1 MLYQLSYTGPIGR
14 KFPFSAKGQYY
25 SNGDWIASANKNS
38 TLAHVSLASIMK
50 LCYDEA
56 AMRGFAFAVVR
67 RLLIIIPVLWA
78 VVTLVFLLIHIV
90 PGDPAQTL
98 VGENATQEQ
107 YQAARAE
114 LGLDKPLFTQYADY
128 LRGLVRGDW
137 GTNPVTRQ
145 PVLGR
150 IISRYPATIKLALAA
165 MFLATLVSIPLGV
178 TAATH
183 RGSLLDSASTLV
195 ALLGIS
201 LPSFALGPLL
211 VLIFSVQLG
220 ITPVSGAGGIDNLIL
235 PAVTLGAGLS
245 AILTRIVRS
254 SVLEELGEDY
264 VRTARA
270 KGLPERRVIYKHV
283 LKNGLIPVVT
293 VLGLQ
298 FGVLLAGA
306 IITERVFS
314 WPGVGSLLV
323 DSISERD
330 YKLTQGCILV
340 IAATYVLVNTATDLI
355 YRFLDP
361 RIKVD

>member
-1 MLYQLSYTGPIGR
+1 
-14 KFPFSAKGQYY
+14 
-25 SNGDWIASANKNS
+25 
-38 TLAHVSLASIMK
+38 
-50 LCYDEA
+50 
-56 AMRGFAFAVVR
+56 MREIAFAILR
-67 RLLIIIPVLWA
+67 RLLILVPVLWA
-78 VVTLVFLLIHIV
+78 VVTLVFLLIHLV
-90 PGDPAQTL
+90 PGDPAEL
-98 VGENATQEQ
+98 LLGPNATPEQ
-107 YQAARAE
+107 VQTVRE
-114 LGLDKPLFTQYADY
+114 QLGLDKPIITQYKDY
-128 LRGLVRGDW
+128 WVGLFSGDW
-137 GTNPVTRQ
+137 GTNPVTGK
-145 PVLGR
+145 PVLER
-150 IISRYPATIKLALAA
+150 IMSRYPATIMLAVTA
-165 MFLATLVSIPLGV
+165 MFIATLISIPLGV

-183 RGSLLDSASTLV
+183 RGSVVDSASTLV

-211 VLIFSVQLG
+211 ILLFSVELG
-220 ITPVSGAGGIDNLIL
+220 VTPVSGRGSVAHIIL
-235 PAVTLGAGLS
+235 PAVTLGAALS

-270 KGLPERRVIYKHV
+270 KGLPERKVIYKHV

-330 YKLTQGCILV
+330 YNLTQGCILV
-340 IAATYVLVNTATDLI
+340 IATTYVLVNTLTDI
-355 YRFLDP
+355 VYRFLDP
-361 RIKVD
+361 RIRVD

>member
-1 MLYQLSYTGPIGR
+1 
-14 KFPFSAKGQYY
+14 
-25 SNGDWIASANKNS
+25 
-38 TLAHVSLASIMK
+38 
-50 LCYDEA
+50 
-56 AMRGFAFAVVR
+56 MRGLAIAVLR
-67 RLLIIIPVLWA
+67 RLFVIIPVLWA
-78 VVTLVFLLIHIV
+78 VVTVVFLLIHII
-90 PGDPAQTL
+90 PGDPARNL
-98 VGENATQEQ
+98 VGENATEEQ
-107 YQAARAE
+107 VQRVREE
-114 LGLDKPLFTQYADY
+114 LGLNKPLGRQYIDY
-128 LRGLVRGDW
+128 WIGLAHGDW
-137 GTNPVTRQ
+137 GTNPVTQ
-145 PVLGR
+145 EPVFGR
-150 IISRYPATIKLALAA
+150 VASRYPATIKLAFAA
-165 MFLATLVSIPLGV
+165 LLLATIFSIPLGV

-183 RGSLLDSASTLV
+183 LGSWIDSVSTLV

-211 VLIFSVQLG
+211 VLVFSVQLG
-220 ITPVSGAGGIDNLIL
+220 VTPVSGAGGVDHLIL
-235 PAVTLGAGLS
+235 PSLTLGAALS
-245 AILTRIVRS
+245 AILTRMVRS

-270 KGLPERRVIYKHV
+270 KGLPERTVIYKHV

-340 IAATYVLVNTATDLI
+340 IAATYVLVNTATDI
-355 YRFLDP
+355 VYRFLDP

>member
-1 MLYQLSYTGPIGR
+1 
-14 KFPFSAKGQYY
+14 
-25 SNGDWIASANKNS
+25 
-38 TLAHVSLASIMK
+38 
-50 LCYDEA
+50 
-56 AMRGFAFAVVR
+56 MRQIAFAIVR
-67 RLLIIIPVLWA
+67 RLLILVPVLWA
-78 VVTLVFLLIHIV
+78 VVTLVFFLIHIV
-90 PGDPAQTL
+90 PGDPARLL
-98 VGENATQEQ
+98 VGENASEEQVQTVRTQ
-107 YQAARAE
+107 
-114 LGLDKPLFTQYADY
+114 LGLDKPLLTQYTDY
-128 LRGLVRGDW
+128 WRGLLKGDW
-137 GTNPVTRQ
+137 GVNPLTRA
-145 PVLGR
+145 PVLDR
-150 IISRYPATIKLALAA
+150 IKSRYPATIKLAVAA
-165 MFLATLVSIPLGV
+165 LLVATLVSIPLGV

-183 RGSLLDSASTLV
+183 RGTFIDSLSTLV

-211 VLIFSVQLG
+211 ILLFSVELG
-220 ITPVSGAGGIDNLIL
+220 ITPVSGAGGLDNLIL
-235 PAVTLGAGLS
+235 PAVTLGAALS

-270 KGLPERRVIYKHV
+270 KGLPERLVIYKHV

-340 IAATYVLVNTATDLI
+340 IATTYVLVNTATDI
-355 YRFLDP
+355 FYRFLDP

>member
-1 MLYQLSYTGPIGR
+1 
-14 KFPFSAKGQYY
+14 
-25 SNGDWIASANKNS
+25 
-38 TLAHVSLASIMK
+38 
-50 LCYDEA
+50 
-56 AMRGFAFAVVR
+56 MRGFAFAVAR
-67 RLLIIIPVLWA
+67 RLLVVIPVLWA

-90 PGDPAQTL
+90 PGDPALTL

-114 LGLDKPLFTQYADY
+114 LGLDKPLLTQYTDY
-128 LRGLVRGDW
+128 LQGLLRGDW
-137 GTNPVTRQ
+137 GTNPVTHE
-145 PVLGR
+145 PVLKR
-150 IISRYPATIKLALAA
+150 IAARYPATIKLAFAA
-165 MFLATLVSIPLGV
+165 MIIATLVSIPLGV

-183 RGSLLDSASTLV
+183 KGSIIDTLSTFV

-211 VLIFSVQLG
+211 VLIFSVELG
-220 ITPVSGAGGIDNLIL
+220 VTPVSGAGGLAHLIL

-245 AILTRIVRS
+245 AVLTRIVRS

-340 IAATYVLVNTATDLI
+340 IAATYVLVNTATDLV

-361 RIKVD
+361 RIKID

>member
-1 MLYQLSYTGPIGR
+1 MT
-14 KFPFSAKGQYY
+14 
-25 SNGDWIASANKNS
+25 IASPFAM
-38 TLAHVSLASIMK
+38 I
-50 LCYDEA
+50 C
-56 AMRGFAFAVVR
+56 AMRSFAIALLR
-67 RLLIIIPVLWA
+67 RLIIMVPVLWA

-90 PGDPAQTL
+90 PGDPALTL

-114 LGLDKPLFTQYADY
+114 LGLDKPLLVQYSDY
-128 LRGLVRGDW
+128 WRGLVRGDW
-137 GTNPVTRQ
+137 GANPVTHE
-145 PVLGR
+145 PVLSR
-150 IISRYPATIKLALAA
+150 ISVRYPATIKLAIFA
-165 MFLATLVSIPLGV
+165 MVIAILVSIPLGV

-183 RGSLLDSASTLV
+183 KGSAVDSLSTFV

-211 VLIFSVQLG
+211 VLFFSVDLG
-220 ITPVSGAGGIDNLIL
+220 ITPVSGAGGIANLIL

-245 AILTRIVRS
+245 AVLTRIVRS

-270 KGLPERRVIYKHV
+270 KGLPEHRVIYKHV

-298 FGVLLAGA
+298 FGVLLAGT

-340 IAATYVLVNTATDLI
+340 IAATYVLVNTATDLA

-361 RIKVD
+361 RIKLD

>member
-1 MLYQLSYTGPIGR
+1 
-14 KFPFSAKGQYY
+14 
-25 SNGDWIASANKNS
+25 
-38 TLAHVSLASIMK
+38 
-50 LCYDEA
+50 
-56 AMRGFAFAVVR
+56 MRGFAFALLR

-78 VVTLVFLLIHIV
+78 VVTLVFLLLRIV
-90 PGDPAQTL
+90 PGDPARNL
-98 VGENATQEQ
+98 VGENATEQQ
-107 YQAARAE
+107 YQQARSD
-114 LGLDKPLFTQYADY
+114 LGLDKPMLEQYTDY
-128 LRGLVRGDW
+128 WDNLVSGDW
-137 GTNPVTRQ
+137 GVNPVTKET
-145 PVLGR
+145 VLGR
-150 IISRYPATIKLALAA
+150 ITSRYPATIRLAIAA
-165 MFLATLVSIPLGV
+165 MIIAILISVPLGV

-183 RGSLLDSASTLV
+183 RGTFVDSLSTLV

-211 VLIFSVQLG
+211 VLIFSVELG
-220 ITPVSGAGGIDNLIL
+220 LTPVAGAGGIDNLIL
-235 PAVTLGAGLS
+235 PAITLGAALS

-270 KGLPERRVIYKHV
+270 KGLPERRVVYKHV

-306 IITERVFS
+306 IITERVFA
-314 WPGVGSLLV
+314 WPGIGSLLV
-323 DSISERD
+323 DSIAERD

-340 IAATYVLVNTATDLI
+340 IAATYVLVNTGTDLL

>member
-1 MLYQLSYTGPIGR
+1 VLLCVGMTALAL
-14 KFPFSAKGQYY
+14 A
-25 SNGDWIASANKNS
+25 IA
-38 TLAHVSLASIMK
+38 
-50 LCYDEA
+50 
-56 AMRGFAFAVVR
+56 R
-67 RLLIIIPVLWA
+67 RILIVLPVLWA

-90 PGDPAQTL
+90 PGDPARNL
-98 VGENATQEQ
+98 LGENATEQ
-107 YQAARAE
+107 QVEAVRSE
-114 LGLDKPLFTQYADY
+114 LGLDKPLLTQYTDY
-128 LRGLVRGDW
+128 WKGLLRGDW
-137 GTNPVTRQ
+137 GVNPVTRES
-145 PVLGR
+145 VLNR
-150 IISRYPATIKLALAA
+150 IASRYPSTVKLAITA
-165 MFLATLVSIPLGV
+165 MLFAIVVSIPLGV

-183 RGSLLDSASTLV
+183 KGSAVDSLSTLG
-195 ALLGIS
+195 ALLGVS

-220 ITPVSGAGGIDNLIL
+220 ITPVSGAGGLANLIL
-235 PAVTLGAGLS
+235 PAITLGAGLS

-270 KGLPERRVIYKHV
+270 KGLPEHQVIYKHV

-306 IITERVFS
+306 IITERVFA
-314 WPGVGSLLV
+314 WPGIGSLLV

-330 YKLTQGCILV
+330 YKLTQGCILM
-340 IAATYVLVNTATDLI
+340 IAVTYVLVNTLTDTV

-361 RIKVD
+361 RIRVS

>member
-1 MLYQLSYTGPIGR
+1 MRGLA
-14 KFPFSAKGQYY
+14 F
-25 SNGDWIASANKNS
+25 
-38 TLAHVSLASIMK
+38 TLAK
-50 LCYDEA
+50 
-56 AMRGFAFAVVR
+56 
-67 RLLIIIPVLWA
+67 RLLIIIPVMAA

-90 PGDPAQTL
+90 PGDPVRQL
-98 VGENATQEQ
+98 VGENATEEQ
-107 YQAARAE
+107 YQAVKAE
-114 LGLDKPLFTQYADY
+114 LGLNKPLITQYTDY
-128 LRGLVRGDW
+128 WQGLLRGDW
-137 GTNPVTRQ
+137 GTNPITKE
-145 PVLGR
+145 PVLKR
-150 IISRYPATIKLALAA
+150 ISARYPATIALALAA
-165 MFLATLVSIPLGV
+165 MLLAIAISIPLGV

-183 RGSLLDSASTLV
+183 RGSAIDSASTLL

-201 LPSFALGPLL
+201 LPGFALGPLL
-211 VLIFSVQLG
+211 MLIFSVELG
-220 ITPVSGAGGIDNLIL
+220 LTPVSGAGSPAHLIL
-235 PAVTLGAGLS
+235 PALTLGAAMS

-254 SVLEELGEDY
+254 SVLEELNEDY

-270 KGLPERRVIYKHV
+270 KGLPERTVIYKHV

-293 VLGLQ
+293 VIGLQ

-314 WPGVGSLLV
+314 WPGVGSLLI

-340 IAATYVLVNTATDLI
+340 IAATYVLVNTMTDLL

>member
-1 MLYQLSYTGPIGR
+1 
-14 KFPFSAKGQYY
+14 
-25 SNGDWIASANKNS
+25 
-38 TLAHVSLASIMK
+38 
-50 LCYDEA
+50 
-56 AMRGFAFAVVR
+56 MREIAFAILR
-67 RLLIIIPVLWA
+67 RLLILVPVLWA
-78 VVTLVFLLIHIV
+78 VVTLVFLLIHLV
-90 PGDPAQTL
+90 PGDPAEL
-98 VGENATQEQ
+98 LLGPNATPEQ
-107 YQAARAE
+107 VQTVRE
-114 LGLDKPLFTQYADY
+114 QLGLDKPIITQYKDY
-128 LRGLVRGDW
+128 WAGLFSGDW
-137 GTNPVTRQ
+137 GRNPVTGK
-145 PVLGR
+145 PVLER
-150 IISRYPATIKLALAA
+150 IMSRYPATIMLAVTA
-165 MFLATLVSIPLGV
+165 MFIATLLSIPLGV

-183 RGSLLDSASTLV
+183 RGSVIDSASTLV

-211 VLIFSVQLG
+211 ILLFSVELG
-220 ITPVSGAGGIDNLIL
+220 VTPVSGRGSVAHIIL
-235 PAVTLGAGLS
+235 PAVTLGAALS

-270 KGLPERRVIYKHV
+270 KGLPERKVIYKHV

-330 YKLTQGCILV
+330 YNLTQGCILV
-340 IAATYVLVNTATDLI
+340 IATTYVLVNTLTDI
-355 YRFLDP
+355 VYRFLDP

>member
-1 MLYQLSYTGPIGR
+1 
-14 KFPFSAKGQYY
+14 
-25 SNGDWIASANKNS
+25 
-38 TLAHVSLASIMK
+38 
-50 LCYDEA
+50 
-56 AMRGFAFAVVR
+56 MREIAFAILR
-67 RLLIIIPVLWA
+67 RLLILVPVLWA
-78 VVTLVFLLIHIV
+78 VVTLVFLLIHLV
-90 PGDPAQTL
+90 PGNPAEL
-98 VGENATQEQ
+98 LLGPNATPEQ
-107 YQAARAE
+107 IQNVE
-114 LGLDKPLFTQYADY
+114 IQLGLDKPLLTQYKDY
-128 LRGLVRGDW
+128 WVGLFSGDW

-145 PVLGR
+145 KVLER
-150 IISRYPATIKLALAA
+150 IMARYPATIMLAVTA
-165 MFLATLVSIPLGV
+165 MIIATLISIPLGV

-183 RGSLLDSASTLV
+183 RGSIIDSASTLV

-211 VLIFSVQLG
+211 ILLFSVELG
-220 ITPVSGAGGIDNLIL
+220 VTPVSGRGSIAHIIL
-235 PAVTLGAGLS
+235 PAVTLGAALS

-270 KGLPERRVIYKHV
+270 KGLPERKVIYKHV

-340 IAATYVLVNTATDLI
+340 IATTYVLVNTLTDI
-355 YRFLDP
+355 VYRFLDP

>member
-1 MLYQLSYTGPIGR
+1 
-14 KFPFSAKGQYY
+14 
-25 SNGDWIASANKNS
+25 
-38 TLAHVSLASIMK
+38 
-50 LCYDEA
+50 
-56 AMRGFAFAVVR
+56 MREIAFAILR
-67 RLLIIIPVLWA
+67 RLLILVPVLWA
-78 VVTLVFLLIHIV
+78 VVTLVFLLIHLV
-90 PGDPAQTL
+90 PGDPAEL
-98 VGENATQEQ
+98 LLGPNATPEQ
-107 YQAARAE
+107 VQDVRNQ
-114 LGLDKPLFTQYADY
+114 LGLDKPLVTQYKDY
-128 LRGLVRGDW
+128 WVGLFSGDW
-137 GTNPVTRQ
+137 GTNPITGK
-145 PVLGR
+145 PALER
-150 IISRYPATIKLALAA
+150 IMSRYPATIMLAFTA
-165 MFLATLVSIPLGV
+165 MFIATLISIPLGV

-183 RGSLLDSASTLV
+183 RGSAVDSASTLV

-211 VLIFSVQLG
+211 ILLFSVELG
-220 ITPVSGAGGIDNLIL
+220 VTPVSGRGSIAHIIL
-235 PAVTLGAGLS
+235 PAVTLGAALS

-270 KGLPERRVIYKHV
+270 KGLPERKVIYKHV

-330 YKLTQGCILV
+330 YNLTQGCILV
-340 IAATYVLVNTATDLI
+340 IATTYVLVNTLTDI
-355 YRFLDP
+355 VYRFLDP

>member
-1 MLYQLSYTGPIGR
+1 
-14 KFPFSAKGQYY
+14 
-25 SNGDWIASANKNS
+25 
-38 TLAHVSLASIMK
+38 
-50 LCYDEA
+50 
-56 AMRGFAFAVVR
+56 MRGFALALIR
-67 RLLIIIPVLWA
+67 RLLIVIPVLWA

-90 PGDPAQTL
+90 PGDPARQL
-98 VGENATQEQ
+98 VGENATEEQ
-107 YQAARAE
+107 VQNARVE
-114 LGLDKPLFTQYADY
+114 LGLDKPLSAQYADY
-128 LRGLVRGDW
+128 WRGLVRGDW
-137 GTNPVTRQ
+137 GINPVTGQ
-145 PVLGR
+145 PVLTR
-150 IISRYPATIKLALAA
+150 IISRYPATIELALAA
-165 MFLATLVSIPLGV
+165 MIIATVISIPLGV

-183 RGSLLDSASTLV
+183 RGSVIDSLSTLV

-211 VLIFSVQLG
+211 VLIFSVNLG
-220 ITPVSGAGGIDNLIL
+220 ITPVSGIGGIENLIL
-235 PAVTLGAGLS
+235 PSLTLGAAMS
-245 AILTRIVRS
+245 AFLTRIVRS
-254 SVLEELGEDY
+254 SVLEELNEDY

-270 KGLPERRVIYKHV
+270 KGLPERTVIYKHV

-340 IAATYVLVNTATDLI
+340 IAATYVLVNTATDVV
-355 YRFLDP
+355 YSFLDP
-361 RIKVD
+361 RIKVE

>member
-1 MLYQLSYTGPIGR
+1 
-14 KFPFSAKGQYY
+14 
-25 SNGDWIASANKNS
+25 
-38 TLAHVSLASIMK
+38 
-50 LCYDEA
+50 
-56 AMRGFAFAVVR
+56 MRGFAFAVAR
-67 RLLIIIPVLWA
+67 RLLVVIPVLWA

-90 PGDPAQTL
+90 PGDPALTL
-98 VGENATQEQ
+98 VGENASQEQ

-114 LGLDKPLFTQYADY
+114 LGLDKPLLTQYTDY
-128 LRGLVRGDW
+128 LNGLVRGDW
-137 GTNPVTRQ
+137 GTNPVTHE
-145 PVLGR
+145 PVLKR
-150 IISRYPATIKLALAA
+150 IAARYPATIKLAITA
-165 MFLATLVSIPLGV
+165 MIIATLVSIPLGV

-183 RGSLLDSASTLV
+183 KGSPVDSLSTFV

-211 VLIFSVQLG
+211 VLIFSVELG
-220 ITPVSGAGGIDNLIL
+220 ATPVSGAGGLAHLIL

-245 AILTRIVRS
+245 AVLTRIVRS

-340 IAATYVLVNTATDLI
+340 IAATYVLVNTATDLV

-361 RIKVD
+361 RIKIE

>member
-1 MLYQLSYTGPIGR
+1 
-14 KFPFSAKGQYY
+14 
-25 SNGDWIASANKNS
+25 
-38 TLAHVSLASIMK
+38 
-50 LCYDEA
+50 
-56 AMRGFAFAVVR
+56 MRGLIFASVR
-67 RLLIIIPVLWA
+67 RLLIVIPVLWA

-90 PGDPAQTL
+90 PGDPARQL
-98 VGENATQEQ
+98 VGENATEEQ
-107 YQAARAE
+107 YQAARGD
-114 LGLDKPLFTQYADY
+114 LGLDKPLATQYADY
-128 LRGLVRGDW
+128 WRGLARGDW
-137 GTNPVTRQ
+137 GVNPTTKQ
-145 PVLGR
+145 PVLSR
-150 IISRYPATIKLALAA
+150 ITSRYPATILLAFAA
-165 MFLATLVSIPLGV
+165 MVIATLVSVPLGV

-183 RGSLLDSASTLV
+183 RGSAIDSLSTLL

-211 VLIFSVQLG
+211 VLLFSVNLG
-220 ITPVSGAGGIDNLIL
+220 ITPVSGAGGLGNLVL
-235 PAVTLGAGLS
+235 PAITLGAGL
-245 AILTRIVRS
+245 AAVLTRIVRS
-254 SVLEELGEDY
+254 SVLEELSEDY

-270 KGLPERRVIYKHV
+270 KGLSEARVIYKHV

-306 IITERVFS
+306 IITERVFA

-340 IAATYVLVNTATDLI
+340 IAATYVLVNTTTDI
-355 YRFLDP
+355 AYRVLDP

>member
-1 MLYQLSYTGPIGR
+1 
-14 KFPFSAKGQYY
+14 
-25 SNGDWIASANKNS
+25 
-38 TLAHVSLASIMK
+38 
-50 LCYDEA
+50 
-56 AMRGFAFAVVR
+56 MRGFAFALLR
-67 RLLIIIPVLWA
+67 RLFLVIPVLWA

-90 PGDPAQTL
+90 PGDPARQL
-98 VGENATQEQ
+98 VGENATEEQ
-107 YQAARAE
+107 YQIARAE
-114 LGLDKPLFTQYADY
+114 LGLDKPLTTQYADY
-128 LRGLVRGDW
+128 WRGLMKGDW

-145 PVLGR
+145 SVLSR
-150 IISRYPATIKLALAA
+150 ITARYPATIKLALAA
-165 MFLATLVSIPLGV
+165 MIIATAISIPLGV

-183 RGSLLDSASTLV
+183 RGSFVDSLSTLT

-211 VLIFSVQLG
+211 VLVFSVNLG
-220 ITPVSGAGGIDNLIL
+220 LTPVSGAGGLDNLIL
-235 PAVTLGAGLS
+235 PAITLGAAMS

-254 SVLEELGEDY
+254 SVLEELNEDY

-270 KGLPERRVIYKHV
+270 KGLPERTVIYKHV

-340 IAATYVLVNTATDLI
+340 IATTYVLVNTATDI
-355 YRFLDP
+355 VYGFLDP

>member
-1 MLYQLSYTGPIGR
+1 M
-14 KFPFSAKGQYY
+14 
-25 SNGDWIASANKNS
+25 
-38 TLAHVSLASIMK
+38 
-50 LCYDEA
+50 
-56 AMRGFAFAVVR
+56 VV
-67 RLLIIIPVLWA
+67 PVLWA
-78 VVTLVFLLIHIV
+78 VVTLVFFLIHIV
-90 PGDPAQTL
+90 PGDPARLL
-98 VGENATQEQ
+98 VGDNATEQ
-107 YQAARAE
+107 QVQDVRAQ
-114 LGLDKPLFTQYADY
+114 LGLDKPLLTQYLDY
-128 LRGLVRGDW
+128 WKGLMAGDW
-137 GTNPVTRQ
+137 GVNPVTRQ
-145 PVLGR
+145 PVLNR
-150 IISRYPATIKLALAA
+150 ITSRYPSTIKLAIAA
-165 MFLATLVSIPLGV
+165 MFIAILISIPLGV

-183 RGSLLDSASTLV
+183 RGSAIDSLSTLV

-211 VLIFSVQLG
+211 ILLFSVELG
-220 ITPVSGAGGIDNLIL
+220 ITPVSGAGGLDNLIL
-235 PAVTLGAGLS
+235 PSITLGAALS

-340 IAATYVLVNTATDLI
+340 IATTYVLVNTATDI
-355 YRFLDP
+355 VYRFLDP

>member
-1 MLYQLSYTGPIGR
+1 VFLYLATL
-14 KFPFSAKGQYY
+14 
-25 SNGDWIASANKNS
+25 D
-38 TLAHVSLASIMK
+38 TLALLA
-50 LCYDEA
+50 
-56 AMRGFAFAVVR
+56 AFASGFVWGGD
-67 RLLIIIPVLWA
+67 PK
-78 VVTLVFLLIHIV
+78 TLIHFH
-90 PGDPAQTL
+90 
-98 VGENATQEQ
+98 
-107 YQAARAE
+107 
-114 LGLDKPLFTQYADY
+114 LGLWSVVLNLGVHCIIFIYF
-128 LRGLVRGDW
+128 L
-137 GTNPVTRQ
+137 GTGRWVKEVAIAYDLPDQPWPKLTRELKRRTF
-145 PVLGR
+145 P
-150 IISRYPATIKLALAA
+150 PALAA
-165 MFLATLVSIPLGV
+165 MLIATMISIPLGV

-183 RGSLLDSASTLV
+183 RGSLIDTLSTLI

-211 VLIFSVQLG
+211 VLVFSVNLG
-220 ITPVSGAGGIDNLIL
+220 LTPVSGAGGLDHLIL
-235 PAVTLGAGLS
+235 PSVTLGAAMS

-254 SVLEELGEDY
+254 SVLEELNEDY

-270 KGLPERRVIYKHV
+270 KGLPERTVIYKHV

-340 IAATYVLVNTATDLI
+340 IAATYVMVNTATDTVQVLGPDQGGLKKTEVRGQKSEVRSRGQRSRSEMR
-355 YRFLDP
+355 YWLS
-361 RIKVD
+361 VE

>member
-1 MLYQLSYTGPIGR
+1 
-14 KFPFSAKGQYY
+14 
-25 SNGDWIASANKNS
+25 
-38 TLAHVSLASIMK
+38 
-50 LCYDEA
+50 
-56 AMRGFAFAVVR
+56 MREIAFAILR
-67 RLLIIIPVLWA
+67 RLFILVPVLWA
-78 VVTLVFLLIHIV
+78 VVTLVFLLIHLV
-90 PGDPAQTL
+90 PGNPAEL
-98 VGENATQEQ
+98 LLGPNATPEQ
-107 YQAARAE
+107 IQNVE
-114 LGLDKPLFTQYADY
+114 TQLGLDKPLLTQYKDY
-128 LRGLVRGDW
+128 WAGLFSGDW
-137 GTNPVTRQ
+137 GTNPVTRHK
-145 PVLGR
+145 VLER
-150 IISRYPATIKLALAA
+150 IMSRYPATIMLAVTA
-165 MFLATLVSIPLGV
+165 MFIATLLSIPLGV

-183 RGSLLDSASTLV
+183 RGSIIDSASTLV

-211 VLIFSVQLG
+211 ILLFSVELG
-220 ITPVSGAGGIDNLIL
+220 VTPVSGRGGITHIIL
-235 PAVTLGAGLS
+235 PAVTLGAALS

-270 KGLPERRVIYKHV
+270 KGLPERKVIYKHV

-340 IAATYVLVNTATDLI
+340 IATTYVLVNTLTDI
-355 YRFLDP
+355 VYRFLDP

>member
-1 MLYQLSYTGPIGR
+1 MAR
-14 KFPFSAKGQYY
+14 A
-25 SNGDWIASANKNS
+25 AR
-38 TLAHVSLASIMK
+38 
-50 LCYDEA
+50 LCYTKA

-78 VVTLVFLLIHIV
+78 VVTLVFFLIRIV
-90 PGDPAQTL
+90 PGDPARQL
-98 VGENATQEQ
+98 VGENATEQQ
-107 YQAARAE
+107 YQQAVSD
-114 LGLDKPLFTQYADY
+114 LGLDKPLLAQYGEYWERLAQ
-128 LRGLVRGDW
+128 GDW
-137 GTNPVTRQ
+137 GVNPVTRQ
-145 PVLGR
+145 DVFER
-150 IISRYPATIKLALAA
+150 ISSRYPATIRLALAA
-165 MFLATLVSIPLGV
+165 MFIAILISIPLGV

-183 RGSLLDSASTLV
+183 RGSAIDSLSTLV

-220 ITPVSGAGGIDNLIL
+220 ITPVAGSGSIANLIL
-235 PAVTLGAGLS
+235 PAVTLGAALS
-245 AILTRIVRS
+245 AILTRIIRS

-306 IITERVFS
+306 IITERVFA
-314 WPGVGSLLV
+314 WPGIGSLLV
-323 DSISERD
+323 DSIAERD
-330 YKLTQGCILV
+330 FKLTQGCILV
-340 IAATYVLVNTATDLI
+340 IATTYVLVNMMTDIL

>member
-1 MLYQLSYTGPIGR
+1 
-14 KFPFSAKGQYY
+14 
-25 SNGDWIASANKNS
+25 
-38 TLAHVSLASIMK
+38 
-50 LCYDEA
+50 
-56 AMRGFAFAVVR
+56 MRGIAFAAAR

-90 PGDPAQTL
+90 PGDPALQL
-98 VGENATQEQ
+98 VGENASEQ
-107 YQAARAE
+107 QIQAARAE
-114 LGLDKPLFTQYADY
+114 LGLDKPLITQYADY
-128 LRGLVRGDW
+128 WRGLVRGEW
-137 GTNPVTRQ
+137 GENPVTRQ
-145 PVLGR
+145 TVLSR
-150 IISRYPATIKLALAA
+150 IASRYPATIKLAIAA
-165 MFLATLVSIPLGV
+165 MFIATLISIPLGV

-183 RGSLLDSASTLV
+183 RGSAIDSGSTLI

-211 VLIFSVQLG
+211 ILLFSVEFG
-220 ITPVSGAGGIDNLIL
+220 ITPVSGAGGLAHIIL
-235 PAVTLGAGLS
+235 PAITLGAGLS

-270 KGLPERRVIYKHV
+270 KGLPERKVIYKHV

-323 DSISERD
+323 DSIAERD

-340 IAATYVLVNTATDLI
+340 IAATYVLVNTVTDLL

-361 RIKVD
+361 RIKMD

>member
-1 MLYQLSYTGPIGR
+1 MFI
-14 KFPFSAKGQYY
+14 
-25 SNGDWIASANKNS
+25 
-38 TLAHVSLASIMK
+38 
-50 LCYDEA
+50 
-56 AMRGFAFAVVR
+56 
-67 RLLIIIPVLWA
+67 
-78 VVTLVFLLIHIV
+78 
-90 PGDPAQTL
+90 
-98 VGENATQEQ
+98 
-107 YQAARAE
+107 
-114 LGLDKPLFTQYADY
+114 
-128 LRGLVRGDW
+128 
-137 GTNPVTRQ
+137 
-145 PVLGR
+145 
-150 IISRYPATIKLALAA
+150 ATI
-165 MFLATLVSIPLGV
+165 FSIPLGI

-183 RGSLLDSASTLV
+183 SGSVVDSLSTLV

-211 VLIFSVQLG
+211 VLVFSANLG
-220 ITPVSGAGGIDNLIL
+220 VTPVSGAGGLDNLIL
-235 PAVTLGAGLS
+235 LSITLGAAMS

-270 KGLPERRVIYKHV
+270 KGLPERVVIYKHV

-340 IAATYVLVNTATDLI
+340 IASTYVLVTPLLTLFIDFSI
-355 YRFLDP
+355 RE
-361 RIKVD
+361 

>member
-1 MLYQLSYTGPIGR
+1 
-14 KFPFSAKGQYY
+14 
-25 SNGDWIASANKNS
+25 
-38 TLAHVSLASIMK
+38 
-50 LCYDEA
+50 
-56 AMRGFAFAVVR
+56 MREIAFAILR
-67 RLLIIIPVLWA
+67 RLLILVPVLWA
-78 VVTLVFLLIHIV
+78 VVTLVFLLIHLV
-90 PGDPAQTL
+90 PGDPAEL
-98 VGENATQEQ
+98 LLGPNATPEQ
-107 YQAARAE
+107 VQTVRE
-114 LGLDKPLFTQYADY
+114 QLGLDKPIITQYKDY
-128 LRGLVRGDW
+128 WVGLFSGDW
-137 GTNPVTRQ
+137 GTNPVTGK
-145 PVLGR
+145 PVLER
-150 IISRYPATIKLALAA
+150 IMSRYPATILLAVTA
-165 MFLATLVSIPLGV
+165 MFIATLLSIPLGV

-183 RGSLLDSASTLV
+183 RGSVIDSASTLV

-211 VLIFSVQLG
+211 ILLFSVELG
-220 ITPVSGAGGIDNLIL
+220 VTPVSGRGSIAHIIL
-235 PAVTLGAGLS
+235 PAVTLGAALS

-270 KGLPERRVIYKHV
+270 KGLPERKVIYKHV

-330 YKLTQGCILV
+330 YNLTQGCILV
-340 IAATYVLVNTATDLI
+340 IATTYVLVNTLTDI
-355 YRFLDP
+355 VYRFLDP

>member
-1 MLYQLSYTGPIGR
+1 MRAVLFLLAR
-14 KFPFSAKGQYY
+14 RALL
-25 SNGDWIASANKNS
+25 
-38 TLAHVSLASIMK
+38 TL
-50 LCYDEA
+50 
-56 AMRGFAFAVVR
+56 
-67 RLLIIIPVLWA
+67 PVLWA

-90 PGDPAQTL
+90 PGDPARQL
-98 VGENATQEQ
+98 VGENATEAQ
-107 YQAARAE
+107 YQAARAD
-114 LGLDKPLFTQYADY
+114 LGLDKPLLKQYTDY
-128 LRGLVRGDW
+128 WRGLARGDW
-137 GTNPVTRQ
+137 GENPVTRQ
-145 PVLGR
+145 KVLER
-150 IISRYPATIKLALAA
+150 IAFRYPATIKLAICALLLAIA
-165 MFLATLVSIPLGV
+165 VSIPLGV

-183 RGSLLDSASTLV
+183 HGTLIDSASTLV

-211 VLIFSVQLG
+211 ILVFSVELG
-220 ITPVSGAGGIDNLIL
+220 ITPVSGSGELAAIIL

-270 KGLPERRVIYKHV
+270 KGLPERTVIYKHV

-306 IITERVFS
+306 IITERVFA
-314 WPGVGSLLV
+314 WPGIGSLLI

-330 YKLTQGCILV
+330 YKLTQGCILA
-340 IAATYVLVNTATDLI
+340 IAATYVMVNTATDVV

-361 RIKVD
+361 RIKLE

>member
-1 MLYQLSYTGPIGR
+1 LISFI
-14 KFPFSAKGQYY
+14 
-25 SNGDWIASANKNS
+25 
-38 TLAHVSLASIMK
+38 
-50 LCYDEA
+50 
-56 AMRGFAFAVVR
+56 AMRALAFFAAR
-67 RLLIIIPVLWA
+67 RFVIILPVLWA

-90 PGDPAQTL
+90 PGDPARQL
-98 VGENATQEQ
+98 VGENATEEQ
-107 YQAARAE
+107 YQTARSE
-114 LGLDKPLFTQYADY
+114 LGLDKPLLTQYSDY
-128 LRGLVRGDW
+128 WRGLVRGDW

-145 PVLGR
+145 AVLGR
-150 IISRYPATIKLALAA
+150 IASRYPATIKLALTA
-165 MFLATLVSIPLGV
+165 MLIATLISIPLGV

-183 RGSLLDSASTLV
+183 KGSFVDSFSTMI

-211 VLIFSVQLG
+211 VLIFSVDLG
-220 ITPVSGAGGIDNLIL
+220 VTPVSGAGSLANLIL
-235 PAVTLGAGLS
+235 PAVTLGAAMS
-245 AILTRIVRS
+245 AILTRVVRS
-254 SVLEELGEDY
+254 SVLEELDEDY

-270 KGLPERRVIYKHV
+270 KGLPERTVIYKHV

-340 IAATYVLVNTATDLI
+340 IAATYVLVNTGTDLA

-361 RIKVD
+361 RIKLD

>member
-1 MLYQLSYTGPIGR
+1 MLRPGYDIIRGCMRALALS
-14 KFPFSAKGQYY
+14 
-25 SNGDWIASANKNS
+25 
-38 TLAHVSLASIMK
+38 
-50 LCYDEA
+50 
-56 AMRGFAFAVVR
+56 
-67 RLLIIIPVLWA
+67 LIKRILIVIPVLWA

-90 PGDPAQTL
+90 PGDPARQL
-98 VGENATQEQ
+98 VGENATEEQ
-107 YQAARAE
+107 YQAARVE
-114 LGLDKPLFTQYADY
+114 LGLDKPLLSQYVDY
-128 LRGLVRGDW
+128 WRGLARADW

-150 IISRYPATIKLALAA
+150 ISSRYPATIKLAITA
-165 MFLATLVSIPLGV
+165 MLIATLISVPLGV

-183 RGSLLDSASTLV
+183 RGSFVDSLSTLI

-211 VLIFSVQLG
+211 VLIFSVNLG
-220 ITPVSGAGGIDNLIL
+220 VTPVSGAGGLANLIL
-235 PAVTLGAGLS
+235 PAVTLGAAMS

-270 KGLPERRVIYKHV
+270 KGLPERTVIYKHV

-340 IAATYVLVNTATDLI
+340 IAATYVLVNTATDLA

>member
-1 MLYQLSYTGPIGR
+1 
-14 KFPFSAKGQYY
+14 
-25 SNGDWIASANKNS
+25 
-38 TLAHVSLASIMK
+38 
-50 LCYDEA
+50 
-56 AMRGFAFAVVR
+56 MRAFAFAVVR

-78 VVTLVFLLIHIV
+78 VVTLVFFLIRIV
-90 PGDPAQTL
+90 PGDPARQL
-98 VGENATQEQ
+98 VGENASEQQ
-107 YQAARAE
+107 YQQARLD
-114 LGLDKPLFTQYADY
+114 LGLDQPLLEQYTDY
-128 LRGLVRGDW
+128 WKRLARGDW

-145 PVLGR
+145 AGFDR
-150 IISRYPATIKLALAA
+150 IMSRYPATIRLAIAA
-165 MFLATLVSIPLGV
+165 MFIATLISIPLGV

-183 RGSLLDSASTLV
+183 RGSALDSLSTLV

-211 VLIFSVQLG
+211 VLLFSVELG
-220 ITPVSGAGGIDNLIL
+220 ITPVAGAGTLANLIL
-235 PAVTLGAGLS
+235 PAVTLGAALS

-270 KGLPERRVIYKHV
+270 KGLRERRVIYKHV

-306 IITERVFS
+306 IITEKVFA
-314 WPGVGSLLV
+314 WPGIGSLLV
-323 DSISERD
+323 DSIAERD
-330 YKLTQGCILV
+330 FKLTQGCILV
-340 IAATYVLVNTATDLI
+340 IATTYILVNTATDLV

>member
-1 MLYQLSYTGPIGR
+1 
-14 KFPFSAKGQYY
+14 
-25 SNGDWIASANKNS
+25 
-38 TLAHVSLASIMK
+38 
-50 LCYDEA
+50 
-56 AMRGFAFAVVR
+56 MRGIAFAVVR
-67 RLLIIIPVLWA
+67 RILMLIPVLWA

-90 PGDPAQTL
+90 PGDPARQL
-98 VGENATQEQ
+98 VGENASEEQ
-107 YQAARAE
+107 YQAARSE
-114 LGLDKPLFTQYADY
+114 LGLDKPLLTQYVDY
-128 LRGLVRGDW
+128 WKGLARGDW
-137 GTNPVTRQ
+137 GENPVTRQ
-145 PVLGR
+145 SVLAR
-150 IISRYPATIKLALAA
+150 ISSRYPATIKLAFASLFIAV
-165 MFLATLVSIPLGV
+165 LVSIPLGV
-178 TAATH
+178 TAATN
-183 RGSLLDSASTLV
+183 RGSFIDSGSTLI

-201 LPSFALGPLL
+201 LPSFALGPLFIL
-211 VLIFSVQLG
+211 VFSVELG
-220 ITPVSGAGGIDNLIL
+220 ITPVSGGGGLDHLIL

-270 KGLPERRVIYKHV
+270 KGLPERIVIYKHV

-340 IAATYVLVNTATDLI
+340 IAATYVLVNMLTDI
-355 YRFLDP
+355 VYRFLDP

>member
-1 MLYQLSYTGPIGR
+1 MRALA
-14 KFPFSAKGQYY
+14 FSTA
-25 SNGDWIASANKNS
+25 
-38 TLAHVSLASIMK
+38 
-50 LCYDEA
+50 
-56 AMRGFAFAVVR
+56 R
-67 RLLIIIPVLWA
+67 RFVIVLPVLWA

-90 PGDPAQTL
+90 PGDPARQL
-98 VGENATQEQ
+98 VGENATEEQ
-107 YQAARAE
+107 YQIARSE
-114 LGLDKPLFTQYADY
+114 LGLDKPLLTQYSDY
-128 LRGLVRGDW
+128 WRGLVGGDW

-145 PVLGR
+145 AVLGR
-150 IISRYPATIKLALAA
+150 IASRYPATIKLALAA
-165 MFLATLVSIPLGV
+165 MLIATLISIPLGV

-183 RGSLLDSASTLV
+183 KGSFVDSFSTMI

-211 VLIFSVQLG
+211 VLIFSVDLG
-220 ITPVSGAGGIDNLIL
+220 VTPVSGAGSLANLIL
-235 PAVTLGAGLS
+235 PAVTLGAAMS
-245 AILTRIVRS
+245 AILTRVVRS
-254 SVLEELGEDY
+254 SVLEELDEDY

-270 KGLPERRVIYKHV
+270 KGLPERTVIYKHV

-340 IAATYVLVNTATDLI
+340 IAATYVLVNTGTDLA

-361 RIKVD
+361 RIKLD